1 MAVVEGLLC
10 GFRGGDF
17 GPDLFGGDA
26 QRVLKRK
33 LDGDGLVA
41 LAPAGGGERVGR
53 FRDRHAAEVRAV
65 EADLG
70 VDGVGAGD
78 VYAETGGAGHEQ
90 RDDNDTY
97 YSDFFCGVPGAL
109 FLGRQVLVFSFFFHF
124 ILGFVI
130 IFFVPR
136 A

>member
-1 MAVVEGLLC
+1 MVLSPSPQPAAVS
-10 GFRGGDF
+10 
-17 GPDLFGGDA
+17 A
-26 QRVLKRK
+26 S
-33 LDGDGLVA
+33 
-41 LAPAGGGERVGR
+41 
-53 FRDRHAAEVRAV
+53 AASETVMPPRSV
-65 EADLG
+65 PLRLTL